1 MSSLTRRAMLALQ
14 AGGGTVDVLFG
25 HATADDK
32 SLTLPIPLGYDWYA
46 FMSDVSQ
53 KTETTEV
60 LRRAQDAV
68 GRLCD
73 KTNIVNVSRDG
84 SQGDTFITR
93 SDDSLTIKGSNANT
107 SGKIVAGVDYTY
119 IAWKES

>member
-1 MSSLTRRAMLALQ
+1 MSDRRRAMMLQ
-14 AGGGTVDVLFG
+14 TAGGGTVDVLFG

-53 KTETTEV
+53 KTENNEV

-68 GRLCD
+68 GWLCD
-73 KTNIVNVSRDG
+73 KTNTVNVSRDG
-84 SQGDTFITR
+84 TQRDIFITR
-93 SDDSLTIKGSNANT
+93 SDDSLTINGYNGNT